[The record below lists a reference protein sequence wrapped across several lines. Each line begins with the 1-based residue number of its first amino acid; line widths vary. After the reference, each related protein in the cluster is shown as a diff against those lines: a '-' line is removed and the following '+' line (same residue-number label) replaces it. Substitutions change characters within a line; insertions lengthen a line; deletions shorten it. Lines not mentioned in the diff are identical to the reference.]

1 MEIQKTHPFF
11 KLFWAAL
18 ALLTLWAL
26 SCDSGAGSPAPCA
39 GALCDDVD
47 EAPDTGSPA
56 PCTEGECDCEVYEL
70 TCDNTCVNPQSN
82 AHYCGAKLGGNCS
95 SDDIN
100 DPDYKG
106 KVCTG
111 LEDCIEGKC
120 RCKQGIP
127 ECNGLC
133 IDPKTNNDHCGA
145 KGTCSDDDKDSA
157 NYKGEQCSAGRLCLA
172 GECTCPTNYILC
184 NGVCTNPLEDMQ
196 YCGAKGTC
204 SDDDKNS
211 ANYKGEQCSAGRLCL
226 AGECTCPT
234 NYILCN
240 GVCTNPLE
248 DMQYCGAKGSCSDND
263 KNSANYKGEICNNG
277 KTCLAGKC
285 TCPQGF
291 VLCGD
296 TCIDPD
302 IDNTHCGARGS
313 CSDANPSSADYSGK
327 DCSLEPH
334 KLCIGSKCTQ
344 VSCDEGLQLCPSGDD
359 YNCINVMGN
368 DPNNCGACGWVCSD
382 HSVNGATSNECKDGK
397 CQYECPSDSTN
408 CAPAAVKDSEPV
420 CIFKSDQR
428 NPYHCNACDDR
439 CPSDYP
445 VCFEKSCKAA
455 GCNDKP
461 NTCHLNG
468 CENSDTLCG
477 RSCVDC
483 SKLPFVHKIENN
495 ASASC
500 DVERGLCQISSC
512 IEGYHLDKKDVENQC
527 ISNRVDRCA
536 APDEAEDG
544 ENTDCTKREGVALAT
559 CTHAGKCNALRCKPN
574 YHLEMDK
581 EQGVFVCKANS
592 QTACGSADSL
602 ELRNCKEN
610 YGEDYQCLMGVCVYN
625 KTDGN
630 DKDSAHNNA
639 EYIWCNELI
648 KNPIPCTHIEG
659 KTRYCARNSN
669 NTFSCGY
676 LCTEAA
682 NEKSNK
688 VFCTNPD
695 RCIVFGDGANC
706 NTCSECEEGQSCY
719 RDTESGAYICASCED
734 CKEGKYCVEDKT
746 ARFACTQCT
755 NNCRMDQCYKKNDDT
770 FACTE
775 CETACSATQNCYL
788 RSDGNFRCTACDPVC
803 LPGERCYY
811 DEELEKFACTKCKE
825 RCDTLDSVPQVCYFD
840 AAKERKYLCK

>member
-145 KGTCSDDDKDSA
+145 KGTCSD
-157 NYKGEQCSAGRLCLA
+157 
-172 GECTCPTNYILC
+172 
-184 NGVCTNPLEDMQ
+184 
-196 YCGAKGTC
+196 
-204 SDDDKNS
+204 
-211 ANYKGEQCSAGRLCL
+211 
-226 AGECTCPT
+226 
-234 NYILCN
+234 
-240 GVCTNPLE
+240 
-248 DMQYCGAKGSCSDND
+248 ND

-302 IDNTHCGARGS
+302 LDNTHCGARGS

-382 HSVNGATSNECKDGK
+382 HPVNGATSNECKDGK
-397 CQYECPSDSTN
+397 CQYECPPDSTN
-408 CAPAAVKDSEPV
+408 CAPAAIKDSEPN

-428 NPYHCNACDDR
+428 NPYHCNACNDR

-483 SKLPFVHKIENN
+483 SKLPFVYKIENN

-500 DVERGLCQISSC
+500 DVERGLCQISRC

-602 ELRNCKEN
+602 EQRNCKEN

-648 KNPIPCTHIEG
+648 KNPISCTHIEG

-706 NTCSECEEGQSCY
+706 NTCSKCEEGQSCY

-811 DEELEKFACTKCKE
+811 DEELKKFACTKCKE
-825 RCDTLDSVPQVCYFD
+825 RCGTPELPQVCYFD